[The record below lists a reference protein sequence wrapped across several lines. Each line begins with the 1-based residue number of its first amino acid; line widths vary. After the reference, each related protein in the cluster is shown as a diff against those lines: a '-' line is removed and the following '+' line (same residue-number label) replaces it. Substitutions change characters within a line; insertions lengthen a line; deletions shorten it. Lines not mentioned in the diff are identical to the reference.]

1 MRCECMCARCRMLCH
16 GLTHQ
21 RCCFKLLYMNKQPVV
36 IFCRSGPPDVE
47 QVCEPSV
54 RTWSPHNGMEV
65 GLVPPP
71 CPLQGCMLQLEFA
84 YPVIP
89 ESLTVWVTFCS
100 SEETALPAIHNIILL
115 CVGGHNLSL
124 GPSDVFC
131 DMPLTVKLDVK
142 ERVYGVQFFTM
153 EQHLEIDATL
163 LTSKPDCPLCQ
174 DCEELRY
181 RLLRQPSFS
190 HAPKGIELSDAARKY
205 VDR

>member
-1 MRCECMCARCRMLCH
+1 M
-16 GLTHQ
+16 
-21 RCCFKLLYMNKQPVV
+21 KLLYMDKQPVGL
-36 IFCRSGPPDVE
+36 FCLSGPPDVE

-65 GLVPPP
+65 GLVPPQ

-84 YPVIP
+84 YPVVP

-100 SEETALPAIHNIILL
+100 SEESALPAIHNIILL
-115 CVGGHNLSL
+115 CVSGHNLSL

-131 DMPLTVKLDVK
+131 DTPLTVKLDVK
-142 ERVYGVQFFTM
+142 EKVYGVQFFTM

-190 HAPKGIELSDAARKY
+190 HAPRGIELSDSARRY
-205 VDR
+205 LDR